1 MNRLIADIEKEQQ
14 LAMGNPS
21 DQAIDVGEPQVK
33 KPANKTKQGFLSVI
47 SGGFLAG
54 EKALSSLPFVL
65 YIAFLGMLY
74 IANGYY
80 AHNRLK
86 DLDSLDNTITE
97 LHIQYIIA
105 EDKLMYLSKESE
117 LNKATSSIG
126 LKEAVIPPGK
136 IIVYNTDK
144 KK

>member
-1 MNRLIADIEKEQQ
+1 MNRLIADIEKEEQE
-14 LAMGNPS
+14 AKVNPVEQVT
-21 DQAIDVGEPQVK
+21 DAVEPQVK
-33 KPANKTKQGFLSVI
+33 KPANKTRQGILSVI

-97 LHIQYIIA
+97 LRIQYIIA

-117 LNKATSSIG
+117 LDKATTSIG
-126 LKEAVIPPGK
+126 LKEALVPPDK
-136 IIVYNTDK
+136 IIVYNTGK